1 MIIFPMRDDLSEI
14 VNTLF
19 FLIRFMKSQID
30 LVDMCRE
37 AVEYQGKTYRYIMSW
52 LDVFSWLH
60 WLYPLQT
67 KHAPGGKE

>member
-52 LDVFSWLH
+52 LDVFSRLH

-67 KHAPGGKE
+67 KHVPSGKE

>member
-1 MIIFPMRDDLSEI
+1 MIIFPMRDHLSET

-30 LVDMCRE
+30 LVDMCWE
-37 AVEYQGKTYRYIMSW
+37 AVEYQGKTYGYIMSW